1 MSRRVRVGIVGTS
14 WWADMMY
21 LPALKSHPQAELTAI
36 CGRNRAR
43 AEEMAKKYEIPQVF
57 TDYQTMIEQ
66 AGIEALIVAIP
77 DDLHYPVT
85 MAALNAG
92 LHVLC
97 EKPLAF
103 TLGQAREMVERAEVA
118 RVKHMTYFTWRW
130 LPVFQYLKR
139 LIQEGYLGRCTY
151 SQFRYVG
158 GYGRSG
164 NYHWKWDRQRGLG
177 ILGDLGVHM
186 IDMARWCLGDIAK
199 VSAHLPAY
207 IARPDATGQP
217 LDAAND
223 AALLMLKYQDGSQGV
238 IQVSAV
244 AHTGDRGL
252 ECQVVLYGEGGTL
265 EVDLHL
271 DGGYVIRGTRS
282 AEKQINRL
290 TIPDEIMQGVDQDSS
305 LDVQFNRIYLEQ
317 AVGSRLFID
326 AILNDQ
332 PLSPSFY
339 DGLQAQ
345 AVIEA
350 ALEADRR
357 ECWVSVEH
365 FLQVPKA

>member
-1 MSRRVRVGIVGTS
+1 MSRKISVGVVGTS
-14 WWADMMY
+14 WYADLMH
-21 LPALKSHPQAELTAI
+21 LPALKSHPQANLTAI
-36 CGRNRAR
+36 CGRNREL
-43 AEEMAKKYEIPQVF
+43 AEEMAKKYEISQVF
-57 TDYQTMIEQ
+57 SDYQAMIEQ

-85 MAALNAG
+85 MAALDAG

-103 TLGQAREMVERAEVA
+103 TLGQACQMYERAEAA

-130 LPVFQYLKR
+130 LPVFQYLHR
-139 LIQEGYLGRCTY
+139 LIQEGYLGRCY
-151 SQFRYVG
+151 DSQFRYVG

-164 NYHWKWDRQRGLG
+164 NYQWKWDRQRGLG

-207 IARPDATGQP
+207 IARPDVAVAGQP

-223 AALLMLKYQDGSQGV
+223 AALLTLKYQDGSQGV

-252 ECQVVLYGEGGTL
+252 ECQVVLHGEAGTL

-271 DGGYVIRGTRS
+271 NGGSVIRGARS
-282 AEKQINRL
+282 DEKQIKRL
-290 TIPDEIMQGVDQDSS
+290 TIPAEMLYGVEQDSS
-305 LDVQFNRIYLEQ
+305 VGEQFNRIFREQ
-317 AVGSRLFID
+317 SVGSRLFID
-326 AILNDQ
+326 AIVNDQ

-350 ALEADRR
+350 AMEADRR
-357 ECWVSVEH
+357 ECWVS
-365 FLQVPKA
+365 L